1 MQVNFAKMKAC
12 KNLSLIS
19 KKALNYVNLMYMNKK
34 EKHSCLKKIKTIF
47 REELRLVIA
56 MIKMNAKCNI

>member
-19 KKALNYVNLMYMNKK
+19 KKALNSVNHKSMNTKG
-34 EKHSCLKKIKTIF
+34 KHSCLKKIKTMF
-47 REELRLVIA
+47 KEEPLFAI
-56 MIKMNAKCNI
+56 MMTGMNANNK